1 MASII
6 PERLLQSIKRIA
18 ELEQPAYE
26 ALVQVLEKLSPALTR
41 DEFAENASKT
51 LSTIP
56 PKDLQEILT
65 SILVLYRVKDKKGL
79 SNEDISQKAVE
90 SLSHA
95 KNEEIKISEE
105 KQPVLKDRIK
115 KLLSF
120 DASVGVTA
128 KALDV
133 MTDQDR
139 VFCNARILSD
149 IRPVFTTSL
158 ESASAAVIV
167 HTLRIGFHQDDKHQD
182 FYFALDGS
190 DLKALKEIILRAEK
204 KTKAL
209 EAILEKSN
217 TKCLK
222 V

>member
-120 DASVGVTA
+120 DASVGV
-128 KALDV
+128 
-133 MTDQDR
+133 M
-139 VFCNARILSD
+139 
-149 IRPVFTTSL
+149 
-158 ESASAAVIV
+158 
-167 HTLRIGFHQDDKHQD
+167 
-182 FYFALDGS
+182 
-190 DLKALKEIILRAEK
+190 
-204 KTKAL
+204 
-209 EAILEKSN
+209 
-217 TKCLK
+217 
-222 V
+222 